1 MDYRVENKYL
11 VTDADI
17 AVLRPRLAA
26 VMKQDIHQDG
36 DCYNI
41 RSVYFDDIV
50 DGCMD
55 ENEDGVDHRNKYR
68 IRIYDPK
75 SDFIRLEIKEKT
87 KGLTRKYS
95 CKLTRDEADKVMDG
109 SMPLTFD
116 DRKPL
121 NLMKLQLRAAKMQPK
136 AVIEY
141 ERTAFVHPVGNV
153 RITFDR
159 NIMASKFCG
168 EFFEDRVSGMVPVL
182 PAGLHVLEVKYDELL
197 PDFIAKQLE
206 IGILRQTAFSKYY
219 LGRMAIKGEFPT
231 DK

>member
-17 AVLRPRLAA
+17 AVIKARLKT

-41 RSVYFDDIV
+41 RSVYFDDIR
-50 DGCMD
+50 DSFMD
-55 ENEDGVDHRNKYR
+55 ENEDGIDHRNKYR

-75 SDFIRLEIKEKT
+75 SDFIRLEIKEKN

-95 CKLTRDEADKVMDG
+95 CKLTREETDAVMDG
-109 SMPLTFD
+109 RVPAGFD
-116 DRKPL
+116 SRNPF
-121 NLMKLQLRAAKMQPK
+121 NMMKLQMRVAKMHPK
-136 AVIEY
+136 AIIEY

-153 RITFDR
+153 RVTFDR
-159 NIMASKFCG
+159 NIMASRFCG
-168 EFFEDRVSGMVPVL
+168 EFFEDRVSSMVPVL
-182 PAGLHVLEVKYDELL
+182 PAGLHILEVKYDEFL

-206 IGILRQTAFSKYY
+206 IGTLRQTAFSKYY
-219 LGRMAIKGEFPT
+219 LGRMAINGEFPT

>member
-41 RSVYFDDIV
+41 RSVYFDDIA
-50 DGCMD
+50 DSCMD
-55 ENEDGVDHRNKYR
+55 ENEDGVDHRSKYR

-75 SDFIRLEIKEKT
+75 GDFIRLEIKEKT

-95 CKLTRDEADKVMDG
+95 CKLSKDEADALMAG
-109 SMPLTFD
+109 SMPLAFD
-116 DRKPL
+116 DRRPL
-121 NLMKLQLRAAKMQPK
+121 NLMKLQQRVAKLMPK
-136 AVIEY
+136 AIIEY

-153 RITFDR
+153 RVTFDR
-159 NIMASKFCG
+159 NIMASRVC
-168 EFFEDRVSGMVPVL
+168 EDFFDDRVSSMVPVL
-182 PAGLHVLEVKYDELL
+182 PAGLHVLEVKYDEFRSEEHTSEL
-197 PDFIAKQLE
+197 QS
-206 IGILRQTAFSKYY
+206 R
-219 LGRMAIKGEFPT
+219 
-231 DK
+231 

>member
-17 AVLRPRLAA
+17 AVLKPRLAA

-41 RSVYFDDIV
+41 RSVYFDDII
-50 DGCMD
+50 DSCMD

-68 IRIYDPK
+68 IRIYDPEG
-75 SDFIRLEIKEKT
+75 DFIRLEIKEKT

-95 CKLTRDEADKVMDG
+95 CKLTREEADAVMDG
-109 SMPLTFD
+109 SMPLSFD
-116 DRKPL
+116 ERKPL
-121 NLMKLQLRAAKMQPK
+121 NLMKLQMRAAKMQPK
-136 AVIEY
+136 AIIEY

-153 RITFDR
+153 RVTFDR
-159 NIMASKFCG
+159 NIMASRVC
-168 EFFEDRVSGMVPVL
+168 EDFFDERVSSMVPVL
-182 PAGLHVLEVKYDELL
+182 PAGLHVLEVKYDEFL

-219 LGRMAIKGEFPT
+219 LGRLAIKGEFPT
-231 DK
+231 DR

>member
-17 AVLRPRLAA
+17 ALLRPRLAA

-41 RSVYFDDIV
+41 RSVYFDDIM
-50 DGCMD
+50 DSCMD
-55 ENEDGVDHRNKYR
+55 ENESGVDHRNKYR

-95 CKLTRDEADKVMDG
+95 CKLTREEADRVMDG
-109 SMPLTFD
+109 SMPMAFD

-121 NLMKLQLRAAKMQPK
+121 NLMKLQMRAARMQPK

-153 RITFDR
+153 RVTFDR
-159 NIMASKFCG
+159 NIMASRFCQD
-168 EFFEDRVSGMVPVL
+168 FFDDRVSGMVPVL
-182 PAGLHVLEVKYDELL
+182 PAGLHVLEVKYDEFL

-219 LGRMAIKGEFPT
+219 LGRLAVKGEFPT
-231 DK
+231 DR

>member
-36 DCYNI
+36 DCYYI
-41 RSVYFDDIV
+41 RSVYFDDIA
-50 DGCMD
+50 DSCMD
-55 ENEDGVDHRNKYR
+55 ENEDGVDHRSKYR

-75 SDFIRLEIKEKT
+75 GDFIRLEIKEKT

-95 CKLTRDEADKVMDG
+95 CKLSKDEADALMAG
-109 SMPLTFD
+109 SMPLAFD
-116 DRKPL
+116 DRRPL
-121 NLMKLQLRAAKMQPK
+121 NLMKLQQRVAKLMPK
-136 AVIEY
+136 AIIEY

-153 RITFDR
+153 RVTFDR
-159 NIMASKFCG
+159 NIMASRVC
-168 EFFEDRVSGMVPVL
+168 EDFFDDRVSSMVPVL
-182 PAGLHVLEVKYDELL
+182 PAGLHVLEVKYDEFL

-219 LGRMAIKGEFPT
+219 LGRLAVKGEFPT
-231 DK
+231 DR